1 MRQLPSTRSDIGLS
15 SASAKRYRPGPGSS
29 GEIAVRLHRGPG
41 DTWVLTTR
49 YRLRLLARDPLAA
62 KLREEPD
69 IFSWV
74 ADLLPG
80 GHATVTAA
88 EELGGSDNAAPDWC
102 TLSQGPMAK
111 SVTVTAEHTETD
123 VYGSLGFGLSD
134 EVRDI
139 AGHAV
144 PLAPGHWAWS
154 VEAPAPWGFRISGQP
169 DRQTDHSVEIG
180 LPSAK
185 TTAVT
190 LLLNTEQPATDL
202 TDSHT
207 TARGVEGVLS
217 LLALLS
223 AGAAVFMG
231 LVRDCAA
238 PAERRVLIR
247 GAVLVLAL
255 LAVSATCL
263 FVWDLVTGTWDEL
276 SWLQSSGLNN
286 TSNFPR
292 DGTPAGVP
300 LQGALLAAA
309 LFSLPLLVVCAAHA
323 RRPGGPPATRHV
335 LALALPAPLLLGS
348 ARVIGGAR
356 WNGPAATDLV
366 AASAAAALVF
376 LLLRL
381 LPPRPPFRPWAPAM
395 AAVTWATVSA
405 SVVLDWM
412 PAQFDAA
419 RARTGLVRSPTY
431 GTTLGSWPA
440 LVVLLLPWAVAF
452 LVLAGP
458 LMPSVGH
465 RGRAARAALVPLL
478 ITALLPWWAPEIGFT
493 SEDSRPPFN
502 LILQLVGQWTGRDF
516 LVGVSALAPA
526 LQVIWLLTAALLLTH
541 LHNSGRVS
549 GRWLPSARG
558 SCVALLL
565 LAASAPIA
573 GAPESW
579 LPHAT
584 TTGAVLTAW
593 AGTHVLLPPRD
604 RPRAARLHALTGAA
618 HARLLRSLARALL
631 YAEGR
636 HRFLTAS
643 RGTLADASVSPGQ
656 WEETWRSLRAPTA
669 ADAARETAWLR
680 SVALGGSGGRTAWS
694 NGVAAAAACALLT
707 LPWTAWPAWQ
717 GRGYSGLP
725 EAVTVAGGTT
735 AVWLAHGFTYG
746 YLYPWIRGRGPVSK
760 AGWLWAVMT
769 PVQLLLLKP
778 RLRLPFD
785 QAALTVF
792 LLLAQSAVMALGL
805 ALFWEVRLVHRAD
818 LLWGHVRNFRR
829 LSSLAAPVS
838 TVLVAAVTAA
848 VTVLATAWADNL
860 TTPEQTPSPAPSSSV
875 SPPSR

>member
-1 MRQLPSTRSDIGLS
+1 MEHLPSTWSNIGLNS
-15 SASAKRYRPGPGSS
+15 DTAKQYRPGTGSS

-41 DTWVLTTR
+41 GTWMLTTR
-49 YRLRLLARDPLAA
+49 YRLRLLARDPLVTE
-62 KLREEPD
+62 LREEPSS
-69 IFSWV
+69 FFWV
-74 ADLLPG
+74 ADLIPG

-88 EELGGSDNAAPDWC
+88 EDAGGSNRGAPDWC
-102 TLSQGPMAK
+102 TLSQDPMAR

-123 VYGSLGFGLSD
+123 ISALAFDLTD
-134 EVRDI
+134 DVRDI
-139 AGHAV
+139 EGHAV

-154 VEAPAPWGFRISGQP
+154 LEAPDPWGLSIRGQP
-169 DRQTDHSVEIG
+169 DRQTNHSVEIS
-180 LPSAK
+180 LPSAR
-185 TTAVT
+185 TITVA
-190 LLLNTEQPATDL
+190 LQDNTMATDI
-202 TDSHT
+202 TGVSDSHT
-207 TARGVEGVLS
+207 TSRSVKAVLS

-231 LVRDCAA
+231 LVRDCAT
-238 PAERRVLIR
+238 PTERRVLTR
-247 GAVLVLAL
+247 GAVLVLGL
-255 LAVSATCL
+255 LACSAASL

-276 SWLQSSGLNN
+276 SWLHHDDGG
-286 TSNFPR
+286 TTMNFLTH
-292 DGTPAGVP
+292 GTPVAVP
-300 LQGALLAAA
+300 LQGALLAGA
-309 LFSLPLLVVCAAHA
+309 LFPLPFLVVCAAHA
-323 RRPGGPPATRHV
+323 RRTGGPPATRHV
-335 LALALPAPLLLGS
+335 LALVVPAPLLLGS
-348 ARVIGGAR
+348 AWVMGGAR
-356 WNGPAATDLV
+356 WNESARTALV

-381 LPPRPPFRPWAPAM
+381 LSAELPFGPWALAM

-412 PAQFDAA
+412 PAEFDA
-419 RARTGLVRSPTY
+419 GWDQNDPVLSPAY
-431 GTTLGSWPA
+431 GTTLGSWA
-440 LVVLLLPWAVAF
+440 AIVVLLMPWAVAF
-452 LVLAGP
+452 LVVAGP
-458 LMPSVGH
+458 LVPSVGH

-478 ITALLPWWAPEIGFT
+478 ITVLLPWWAPAFGFT

-502 LILQLVGQWTGRDF
+502 LVYEMVGQYTSRDF
-516 LVGVSALAPA
+516 SLSVEALATA
-526 LQVIWLLTAALLLTH
+526 LQVIWLLTAALLLAH
-541 LHNSGRVS
+541 LHNSGRAR

-565 LAASAPIA
+565 LAAAAPVA

-584 TTGAVLTAW
+584 TTGAVLLAW

-604 RPRAARLHALTGAA
+604 RARATRLHALTGAA
-618 HARLLRSLARALL
+618 HARLLHSLARALL

-636 HRFLTAS
+636 HRFLTTS

-669 ADAARETAWLR
+669 ADAAMETAWLR

-694 NGVAAAAACALLT
+694 NGVAAAAVCALLT
-707 LPWTAWPAWQ
+707 LPWTAWPAWH

-725 EAVTVAGGTT
+725 ETVTVAGGTT

-746 YLYPWIRGRGPVSK
+746 FLYPWIRGRGPVSK
-760 AGWLWAVMT
+760 AGWLWAVVT
-769 PVQLLLLKP
+769 PVQLLLLRP

-785 QAALTVF
+785 QVALTVF

-838 TVLVAAVTAA
+838 AVLVAAITAA

-860 TTPEQTPSPAPSSSV
+860 TTPEQTPSPASSSSV
-875 SPPSR
+875 PPSSR